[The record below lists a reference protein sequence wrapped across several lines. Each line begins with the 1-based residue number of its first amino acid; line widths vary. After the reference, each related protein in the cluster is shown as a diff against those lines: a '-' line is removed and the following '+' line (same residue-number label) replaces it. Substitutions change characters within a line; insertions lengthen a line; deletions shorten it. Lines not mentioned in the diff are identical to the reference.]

1 MKAPVEKGLNTN
13 SFGIHDRQ
21 TDSGEFI
28 DTFIIQPLR
37 FSERVKV
44 DWPIVKLLKSL
55 HSSEHQKKN
64 VGGWKL
70 TNYKNAT
77 EHKYPL

>member
-44 DWPIVKLLKSL
+44 D
-55 HSSEHQKKN
+55 
-64 VGGWKL
+64 
-70 TNYKNAT
+70 
-77 EHKYPL
+77 